1 MIKLLYELETKP
13 IIPATKS
20 TKSVIES
27 KGGYIMI
34 LLTILLFSDSTLRGN
49 LHFESKVNK
58 VLLLLQHTL
67 MSHQFC
73 ERYQIYKEYDISRE
87 NFQLMEMNRL
97 FQLLEQPTLRL
108 SISSKLSDLFVI
120 KFIFRCDNV
129 KNGDL

>member
-97 FQLLEQPTLRL
+97 F
-108 SISSKLSDLFVI
+108 
-120 KFIFRCDNV
+120 
-129 KNGDL
+129 